1 MKLSPAMRRDSFV
14 CKFDALNFN
23 SKGIFNHGVNSFFRT
38 DVDTD
43 RQTCTILSPEQR
55 PLPNTLLLLSEIQ
68 FMDSH

>member
-1 MKLSPAMRRDSFV
+1 MKNLLKKIS
-14 CKFDALNFN
+14 
-23 SKGIFNHGVNSFFRT
+23 FRT
-38 DVDTD
+38 DVDTE